1 MLKFN
6 LSQVKLGFSFIQIN
20 LNLLFKGLRLNR
32 SVRQSFDCLNYSLW
46 IFQGFSLFSYQCS
59 LLSVVYDSFVI
70 ISNSQVFVNNFF
82 KKLFQ
87 VILSDINRATRIRT
101 LKWRSQS
108 PLPYHLAIA
117 LYNAEG
123 GIRTHAPLRT
133 NGFQDRLVMTTSIPL
148 HESGWWE
155 SNPRIQLG
163 RLVFYHWTTPA
174 CSRGDRIRTCDLL
187 VPNQAL

>member
-1 MLKFN
+1 MLSTPPAFILSQDQTLMLKFN

-59 LLSVVYDSFVI
+59 LLSCCLSATTFISYQTLSHLSRTFLFFFAIEALQINAARDSFVI

-82 KKLFQ
+82 KSFCL
-87 VILSDINRATRIRT
+87 ILSRATRIRT

-117 LYNAEG
+117 L
-123 GIRTHAPLRT
+123 
-133 NGFQDRLVMTTSIPL
+133 
-148 HESGWWE
+148 
-155 SNPRIQLG
+155 
-163 RLVFYHWTTPA
+163 
-174 CSRGDRIRTCDLL
+174 
-187 VPNQAL
+187 